1 MANRNS
7 TKSTRVNSTS
17 ERNVGNKKPT
27 YQFQM
32 NRSQNEVQERE
43 PNLAERF
50 GHYPVVTSSLSLLIS
65 FLLRQLN
72 YMSKRDSKTLGKIVD
87 WSKQSLDGVATQRN
101 ALQKLANEVSR
112 CKLNCGAWSSL
123 KCYES
128 ESENGDIYCGSSW
141 YSGKNQVPPAV
152 LKSNTVTLV
161 EARADYL
168 LDQICLRLDSASR
181 RLESRANCDYDTTV
195 KDVIDKAFDFYNDLL
210 NRLIGRN
217 AAEFSEFLERLEEFE
232 RTRKTHYQNNQYHT
246 DSTNYRPK
254 SYKVVNKK
262 NTVESK
268 NVSEVSG
275 EQKVENVPKPI
286 VIDPKHNKPVKS
298 GFSYSSAA
306 GKTNQVD
313 TEVTKSE

>member
-7 TKSTRVNSTS
+7 TKSTRVNTTS
-17 ERNVGNKKPT
+17 ERNVGNKRPT

-72 YMSKRDSKTLGKIVD
+72 YMSKRDSKTFGKIVD
-87 WSKQSLDGVATQRN
+87 WSKQSLDGVATHRN
-101 ALQKLANEVSR
+101 SLQKLANEVSR
-112 CKLNCGAWSSL
+112 CQLNCGAWSSL

-128 ESENGDIYCGSSW
+128 ESENGDVYCGSSW

-210 NRLIGRN
+210 NRLVGKN
-217 AAEFSEFLERLEEFE
+217 AAEFSEFLDRLEEFE
-232 RTRKTHYQNNQYHT
+232 RTRKTQYQNKQYHT

-254 SYKVVNKK
+254 SYKVTNK
-262 NTVESK
+262 N
-268 NVSEVSG
+268 N
-275 EQKVENVPKPI
+275 KVEPK
-286 VIDPKHNKPVKS
+286 KC
-298 GFSYSSAA
+298 F
-306 GKTNQVD
+306 
-313 TEVTKSE
+313 